1 MLKMS
6 EYRASAVVTSVLGGS
21 GLWTR
26 LRVTEMR

>member
-1 MLKMS
+1 MS
-6 EYRASAVVTSVLGGS
+6 EYRASAVVTSVLGGG

>member
-1 MLKMS
+1 MS